1 MKALLLED
9 KGKVFEMKVAAAE
22 KPVPGEGEILV
33 KIGATALNPVDYK
46 TGNGGNPNWTYPHI
60 LGLDSAGIVEEV
72 GSGVTNIKVGDNVV
86 YHGDL
91 TKKGGYAEYGVTT
104 AHTVSLIPEGISFE
118 DAAALP
124 TAGYTAYQALF
135 HKMHAAKGQ
144 TILVHAGAGGVGGF
158 AVQLAKNAGLTVL
171 TTASSANHEYV
182 RSLGADYAIDY
193 REEDFV
199 EKALEI
205 TNGLGVDLV
214 LDTVGRDNADKSLKA
229 LAFNGQIAFIAGPPN
244 VNDAISF
251 AHPLSFHQ
259 VALGSVHES
268 NHIREQ
274 RTLAEIGNHMLSL
287 LQEGKIN
294 SMVEKVISL
303 EDVPEALVELSTR
316 RVKGKIV
323 AKLTE

>member
-1 MKALLLED
+1 MKALLLEN
-9 KGKVFEMKVAAAE
+9 KGKVFEMRVGNAE
-22 KPVPGEGEILV
+22 KPSPGQGEILV
-33 KIGATALNPVDYK
+33 KIHATALNPVDYK

-60 LGLDSAGIVEEV
+60 LGLDSAGTVEEV
-72 GSGVTNIKVGDNVV
+72 GADVTDVRVGNRVV

-91 TKKGGYAEYGVTT
+91 TKKGGFAEYGVTT
-104 AHTVSLIPEGISFE
+104 AHTVSIIPAGVSFE
-118 DAAALP
+118 EAAALP
-124 TAGYTAYQALF
+124 TAGYTAYQAIF
-135 HKMHAAKGQ
+135 HKMHASEGQ

-158 AVQLAKNAGLTVL
+158 AIQLAKNAGLTVM
-171 TTASSANHEYV
+171 TTASSANHAYV
-182 RSLGADYAIDY
+182 HSLGADYAIDY

-199 EKALEI
+199 EKVLEI
-205 TNGLGVDLV
+205 TNGRGVDLV

-268 NHIREQ
+268 NNIKQ
-274 RTLAEIGNHMLSL
+274 QKTLAEMGDRMLSL
-287 LQEGKIN
+287 LQEGTIN
-294 SMVEKVISL
+294 PMVEKVISL
-303 EDVPEALVELSTR
+303 EEVPEALAELSTR

-323 AKLTE
+323 ARITV